1 MDNAASNRH
10 FKVNF
15 ILKYMTV
22 LISLKKCDAL
32 RDLGPFVPF
41 KKHKNTHGRV
51 ILLLKLQAKS
61 VHFY

>member
-15 ILKYMTV
+15 ILRYMTV

-32 RDLGPFVPF
+32 RDLVPFVPF
-41 KKHKNTHGRV
+41 KKPKKHPW
-51 ILLLKLQAKS
+51 KS
-61 VHFY
+61 DTFT